1 MKNLSLILNVVL
13 LVAVAVLFYLHFAGP
28 GEHKTTEAAGASGGV
43 SDAKIAFI
51 NADSVLQHY
60 EYLKAGKKQLEE
72 KGQKLD
78 QEYRNRAMGL
88 QSEIQNYQ
96 RTVNNLTLSQAKA
109 LEEDLGRK
117 QQNLKMYE
125 QTLTQQ
131 LMEEEQKLNKELYER
146 VTAFLKSY
154 GQEKGLDVVLK
165 YDPTSDLL
173 FAGQALDITS
183 DVITGLNEQYKNEG
197 TEGTKPKADS
207 TVAK

>member
-28 GEHKTTEAAGASGGV
+28 GEHKATEAAGASGGV
-43 SDAKIAFI
+43 IDAKIAFI
-51 NADSVLQHY
+51 NADSVLKNY

-88 QSEIQNYQ
+88 QGEIQNYQ

-131 LMEEEQKLNKELYER
+131 LMEEEQKLNKELYDR

-165 YDPTSDLL
+165 FDPTSDLL
-173 FAGQALDITS
+173 FAGEALDITS
-183 DVITGLNEQYKNEG
+183 DVITGLNEAYKNEG
-197 TEGTKPKADS
+197 TVPAKTDS
-207 TVAK
+207 TTAK